1 MDITLP
7 PRHTVVMSTNENEE
21 IKRLLEENAHLR
33 KANEDLHQRSQTH
46 QDAAEALERAIAT
59 LKGLSKD

>member
-1 MDITLP
+1 
-7 PRHTVVMSTNENEE
+7 MSTNENEE
-21 IKRLLEENAHLR
+21 IKRLLEENARLR
-33 KANEDLHQRSQTH
+33 KANENLHQRSQTH

>member
-1 MDITLP
+1 
-7 PRHTVVMSTNENEE
+7 MSTNENEE

-59 LKGLSKD
+59 LKSLSKD